1 MDEMYKMLKRKLEE
15 MRKGRFTETGFSY
28 EEVSRLYQLVCMM
41 KQIIEIADWCDN
53 GYS

>member
-1 MDEMYKMLKRKLEE
+1 MDEMYRKIKSKLEE
-15 MRKGRFTETGFSY
+15 MRKDGKPITSFSY

-41 KQIIEIADWCDN
+41 KQIKEIADWCDN

>member
-1 MDEMYKMLKRKLEE
+1 MDELYRTLKRKLAE
-15 MRKGRFTETGFSY
+15 MRKCGKPITEFSY

-41 KQIIEIADWCDN
+41 KQIKSIADWCDN